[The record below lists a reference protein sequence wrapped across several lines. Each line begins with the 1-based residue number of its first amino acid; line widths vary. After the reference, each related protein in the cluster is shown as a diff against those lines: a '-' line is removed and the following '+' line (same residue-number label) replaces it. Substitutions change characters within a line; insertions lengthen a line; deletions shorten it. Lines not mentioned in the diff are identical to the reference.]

1 MCSGRP
7 ALKPDT
13 VELLI
18 LGGTFEARQLAHA
31 VFKASPNL
39 AAVMSYAGI
48 VSDLPDLPLPSRI
61 GGFGGV
67 EGLADYLRKKD
78 VRLVVDATHPYAAQM
93 SRNAALACEQ
103 TGTALIRLERASW
116 LPSEEDNW
124 SRVPSMDAACDQ
136 LEPQSRV
143 FLAVGRK
150 DLQPFLKRGDLLAL
164 ARMIEPPDYSL
175 PASWHLEL
183 ARPAQSVEAEL
194 DLLQR
199 HRITKLVCKN
209 SGGTG
214 AFAKLEAA
222 RRLKMQVIMV
232 ERPKLPQARSA
243 DTVDGLMKMIAAELR
258 PS

>member
-1 MCSGRP
+1 M
-7 ALKPDT
+7 KPDT
-13 VELLI
+13 VDLLI

-31 VFKASPNL
+31 VFKAWPNL
-39 AAVMSYAGI
+39 AAVVSYAGI

-93 SRNAALACEQ
+93 SRNAAIACEQ

-124 SRVPSMDAACDQ
+124 TGVPSMDAACDQ

-150 DLQPFLKRGDLLAL
+150 DLQPFLKRDDLFAL
-164 ARMIEPPDYSL
+164 ARMIEPPDYVL
-175 PASWHLEL
+175 PSGWHLEL

-199 HRITKLVCKN
+199 HRITRLVCKN
-209 SGGTG
+209 SGGTR

-222 RRLKMQVIMV
+222 RLLKLPVTMV
-232 ERPKLPQARSA
+232 ERPKLPSTTTASA
-243 DTVDGLMKMIAAELR
+243 VEEMLEMISAQLKT
-258 PS
+258 S